1 MKAIALLTVGLF
13 GLAVGT
19 TTAAA
24 QGAPAAP
31 AAPKGVRADML
42 AQLDDA
48 ASKIEQ
54 LAGAIP
60 EDKLSWRPAAGVR
73 SVGEVIMHVTG
84 GNYYLLSFAG
94 VKAPADAPQGENAA
108 DRATAIA
115 QLKRSFDHVRT
126 AIRGMSDADLD
137 KPATMF
143 GQQTTYRNVY
153 LTTVTHAHE
162 HLGQLIAYARSN
174 GVTPPWSR
182 AAGQ

>member
-1 MKAIALLTVGLF
+1 MKAIALLVAGLVS
-13 GLAVGT
+13 LSSA
-19 TTAAA
+19 AAA
-24 QGAPAAP
+24 QSA
-31 AAPKGVRADML
+31 AAPKGVRGDML
-42 AQLDDA
+42 AQFDDA
-48 ASKIEQ
+48 ASKLEQ

-60 EDKLSWRPAAGVR
+60 DDKLAWRPSAGVR

-84 GNYYLLSFAG
+84 GNYYLPTFAG

-108 DRATAIA
+108 NRAEAIA
-115 QLKRSFDHVRT
+115 QLKRSFDHVRS
-126 AIRGMSDADLD
+126 AIRNASDADLD

-182 AAGQ
+182 GAGGQ

>member
-1 MKAIALLTVGLF
+1 MKTIALL
-13 GLAVGT
+13 
-19 TTAAA
+19 AAA
-24 QGAPAAP
+24 VVSLASAA
-31 AAPKGVRADML
+31 AGQATSAPKGVRADML

-48 ASKIEQ
+48 ASKLEQ

-60 EDKLSWRPAAGVR
+60 EDKLSWRPTQGVR
-73 SVGEVIMHVTG
+73 SVGEVVMHVTG

-108 DRATAIA
+108 NRAEAIA
-115 QLKRSFDHVRT
+115 QLKRSFDHVRN
-126 AIRGMSDADLD
+126 AIRSLSDADLD

-153 LTTVTHAHE
+153 FTTVTHAHE

-182 AAGQ
+182 GT